1 MGQFRK
7 HRAACFISLL
17 LKTETGTWHLCDYP
31 TCWKGTRNEGNESLL
46 LVVSAQICAR
56 STDIL
61 HGNYPRLRGNL
72 PLQRI
77 SSPTIIHEKSRNC
90 NTFAIF
96 FYTLFHTKFTK
107 NFRLHM
113 VILHKSGYKIT
124 IFIRFCMFFQAIF
137 SLKRAQIRLS
147 VRKFCDVLTK
157 MTIPSNFHA
166 YFLCFFFLV
175 GVLFILCS

>member
-77 SSPTIIHEKSRNC
+77 SSPTIIHENVTKSK
-90 NTFAIF
+90 TFAKF
-96 FYTLFHTKFTK
+96 FYASFQT
-107 NFRLHM
+107 NFRTYFYPYIVM
-113 VILHKSGYKIT
+113 LHKNGYKIT
-124 IFIRFCMFFQAIF
+124 PFTTFCMFFHHVLHA
-137 SLKRAQIRLS
+137 KTRAMPSQLLF
-147 VRKFCDVLTK
+147 FCDVLTK
-157 MTIPSNFHA
+157 IHFQSLFRCLLR
-166 YFLCFFFLV
+166 YFLFHSPS
-175 GVLFILCS
+175 LFTLYS